1 VADIVS
7 NRRQHWDQVYAVKGP
22 TEVSWYQP
30 HLERSLALIESV
42 AVNRSTAIIDIGGGA
57 STLVDDLIL
66 RGYTDIT
73 VLDISQ
79 TAVDGTRRRLGLSAK
94 QVEWFV
100 GDVCEVELVASRYE
114 LWHDRA
120 VFHFLTLPGQRAA
133 YVTRA
138 AASVQRNGH
147 LVVSTFGP
155 EGPMRCSGLDTAHY
169 DAAAL
174 EAEFGSQFRL
184 ANSQMEWHTTPA
196 GGKQQFLYCLFQRL

>member
-1 VADIVS
+1 M
-7 NRRQHWDQVYAVKGP
+7 NRQRRHWDEVYTAKSP

-30 HLERSLALIESV
+30 HLETSLAVIESV
-42 AVNRSTAIIDIGGGA
+42 IPNRSAGIIDIGGGA

-79 TAVDGTRRRLGLSAK
+79 PAIEGTRRRLGPSATHVK
-94 QVEWFV
+94 WLV
-100 GDVCEVELVASRYE
+100 GDICEVELAPSRYD

-120 VFHFLTLPGQRAA
+120 VFHFLTLPEQRAS
-133 YVTRA
+133 YVAKA
-138 AASVQRNGH
+138 AISIARDGH

-155 EGPMRCSGLDTAHY
+155 EGPTRCSGLDTAHY

-174 EAEFGSQFRL
+174 EAEFGSSFRL
-184 ANSQMEWHTTPA
+184 ADSKIEWHTTPS
-196 GGKQQFLYCLFQRL
+196 GDKQQFLYCRFQRV